1 MLNNVR
7 LRTQPC
13 FTPIE
18 EEKVSDILLS
28 IFIQN
33 LTEEYMSIRIF
44 KKLPPIPDVNMLAY

>member
-1 MLNNVR
+1 MLNSVG

-44 KKLPPIPDVNMLAY
+44 KKLPPITSLTSL